1 VVGVE
6 LRGFCRGYAATW
18 RNPRHQRG
26 AEGRGD
32 GGDDAP
38 SRREK
43 GSYLQWALNKQIKV
57 AQRVDVV
64 LQLVDEHG
72 GNLISST

>member
-1 VVGVE
+1 
-6 LRGFCRGYAATW
+6 
-18 RNPRHQRG
+18 
-26 AEGRGD
+26 
-32 GGDDAP
+32 
-38 SRREK
+38 
-43 GSYLQWALNKQIKV
+43 LQWALNKQIKV